1 MEALNFLLLM
11 ERSWLLINNDKAV
24 NNKFKNSSSRKISLE
39 GVVVVDVDDDA
50 NQVKYINKQ
59 FQLLQEFVNNLLLL
73 VVGFVVV
80 EAD

>member
-1 MEALNFLLLM
+1 M
-11 ERSWLLINNDKAV
+11 
-24 NNKFKNSSSRKISLE
+24 
-39 GVVVVDVDDDA
+39 VDVDDDA

-73 VVGFVVV
+73 VVGLVVV

>member
-1 MEALNFLLLM
+1 M
-11 ERSWLLINNDKAV
+11 
-24 NNKFKNSSSRKISLE
+24 
-39 GVVVVDVDDDA
+39 VDVDDDA

-59 FQLLQEFVNNLLLL
+59 FQLLLEFVNNLLLL